1 MSIEVRDVT
10 FRYHDRP
17 VIESVSCTIEKGEF
31 ISMIGP
37 NGGGKTTLLKL
48 ILGLLRPESGRIRID
63 GGSIQSQ
70 RQRIG
75 YVPQTTSHDARFP
88 ISVADVVKTGLLTQ
102 HPFLRNRKAS
112 SRSLKALET
121 VDMADYYEEPFF
133 ALSGGQKQRVLI
145 ARALADSPDYLFL
158 DEPTS
163 NVDTVIN
170 DQLHRLLKRLS
181 GERTILLVTH
191 DYALVSSLSNRVF
204 CINRHLHEHPA
215 ESVGDPATAGIYGDR
230 VARVRH
236 DIILN
241 EDACYCGDH
250 GRTPVE

>member
-1 MSIEVRDVT
+1 MSIELEGVS
-10 FRYHDRP
+10 FRYRDKLIIDA
-17 VIESVSCTIEKGEF
+17 VTCTIFQGEF

-48 ILGLLRPESGRIRID
+48 ILGLLRPEAGKISID
-63 GGSIQSQ
+63 GAPVQNQ

-75 YVPQTTSHDARFP
+75 YVPQTTSHDAKFP
-88 ISVADVVKTGLLTQ
+88 ISVEDVVKTGLLTQ
-102 HPFLRNRKAS
+102 HPFMRSKMTQKKCLDALDVVDLADFAS
-112 SRSLKALET
+112 Q
-121 VDMADYYEEPFF
+121 PFF

-170 DQLHRLLKRLS
+170 EQLHKLLKRLS
-181 GERTILLVTH
+181 GKRTILLVTH
-191 DYALVSSLSNRVF
+191 DYALVSSLSSRVF
-204 CINRHLHEHPA
+204 CINKHLHEHPA
-215 ESVGDPATAGIYGDR
+215 ESVKQADETKIYGDR

-236 DIILN
+236 DIVLN
-241 EDACYCGDH
+241 QDSCFCEDH
-250 GRTPVE
+250 SRSRP